1 MPEIIKIGRLIRF
14 HPKDVEYW
22 LELQRCKQKPIMQTS
37 LQVLA
42 NNRQPTQD
50 EVEHAANMLR
60 SLGNDTLAKLLEN
73 SIQLDLEE
81 FRPLVTT
88 NFSAV
93 DDDLQIL
100 LVPPG
105 TYEIPAGLLE
115 KTGRYIIGLA
125 VSPANYPVL
134 LIEGDEQGICNTD
147 SADQCILRV
156 CQSYTQLSGVVIDA
170 HEPTVLETY
179 FGDDKQFSDM
189 FFQVEWRGNT
199 DALNIAS
206 FTFYHGRAWALA
218 AYGNSY
224 RGRNGLE
231 KGLNSVHEG
240 VLNAV
245 DNTFRPLVSLGQ
257 KIDRLLGL

>member
-1 MPEIIKIGRLIRF
+1 
-14 HPKDVEYW
+14 
-22 LELQRCKQKPIMQTS
+22 MQTS

-42 NNRQPTQD
+42 TNRQPTQD

-60 SLGNDTLAKLLEN
+60 SLGNDTLAKLVEN

-88 NFSAV
+88 NFAAV
-93 DDDLQIL
+93 DDDLQVL

-115 KTGRYIIGLA
+115 KAGRYIIGLA
-125 VSPANYPVL
+125 VSPANYPVF
-134 LIEGDEQGICNTD
+134 LIEGEKQEICYADTAEQ
-147 SADQCILRV
+147 SILRV
-156 CQSYTQLSGVVIDA
+156 CQSYALLSGVVIDA

-189 FFQVEWRGNT
+189 FFQVEWRDNT
-199 DALNIAS
+199 DALNIGS
-206 FTFYHGRAWALA
+206 FTFYHGREWALA
-218 AYGNSY
+218 AYGSYY

-231 KGLNSVHEG
+231 KSLDSVHQG
-240 VLNAV
+240 VMNAI
-245 DNTFRPLVSLGQ
+245 DNTFRPLVSLGH